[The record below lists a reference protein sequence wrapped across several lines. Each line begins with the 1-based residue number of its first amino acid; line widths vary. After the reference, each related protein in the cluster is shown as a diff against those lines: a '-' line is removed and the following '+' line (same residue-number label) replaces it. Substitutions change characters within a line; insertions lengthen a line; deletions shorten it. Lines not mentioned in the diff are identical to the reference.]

1 MNPEAQGRNPLKEI
15 RIHGRGGQ
23 GSLVLAQFIAI
34 AALEEGKFSQA
45 FPFLGAGG
53 ERRGKAI
60 QAFARI
66 DDRFIRLRSRVHEP
80 DYVIVQDPTILGEM
94 DVLEGLKEGG
104 IVLINTE
111 KSLSP
116 PERGGLIRWVEV
128 PASKIAL
135 EVLGRPLMNAAL
147 LGAFSVTTQEISLPS
162 IEKAIKKRFPGEVGI
177 QNVNIV
183 RKAFQYCRKEGL

>member
-1 MNPEAQGRNPLKEI
+1 MNPEAQGRNSLREI

-80 DYVIVQDPTILGEM
+80 DYVIVQDPTILSEM
-94 DVLEGLKEGG
+94 NVLEGLKERGT
-104 IVLINTE
+104 VLINTE

-116 PERGGLIRWVEV
+116 PEREGFIRWVEV

-135 EVLGRPLMNAAL
+135 KVLGRPLMNAAL
-147 LGAFSVTTQEISLPS
+147 LGAFSVATQEISLPS
-162 IEKAIKKRFPGEVGI
+162 IEKAIQRRFPGEVGL
-177 QNVNIV
+177 QNVEIA
-183 RKAFQYCRKEGL
+183 RKAYQYCQKEGL

>member
-1 MNPEAQGRNPLKEI
+1 LKEI

-66 DDRFIRLRSRVHEP
+66 DDRVIRLRSRVHHP
-80 DYVIVQDPTILGEM
+80 DYIIIQDSTILDEV
-94 DVLEGLKEGG
+94 DVLDGLKEGG
-104 IVLINTE
+104 TVLINTE
-111 KSLSP
+111 KSFP
-116 PERGGLIRWVEV
+116 PPRGEGLIRWVEV
-128 PASKIAL
+128 PASTMAMEI
-135 EVLGRPLMNAAL
+135 LGKPLMNAAL
-147 LGAFSVTTQEISLPS
+147 LGAFSLVTEEISFPS
-162 IEKAIKKRFPGEVGI
+162 VEKAIQKRFPGEVGVL
-177 QNVNIV
+177 NVEIA
-183 RKAFQYCRKEGL
+183 RKAYEYCRGEGK

>member
-1 MNPEAQGRNPLKEI
+1 LKEI

-53 ERRGKAI
+53 ERRGKPI

-66 DDRFIRLRSRVHEP
+66 DDRFIRLRSRVHQP
-80 DYVIVQDPTILGEM
+80 DYIMVQDPTILNEV

-104 IVLINTE
+104 TVLINTE

-116 PERGGLIRWVEV
+116 PHRKGLIRWVEV

-135 EVLGRPLMNAAL
+135 EVLGKPLMNAAL
-147 LGAFSVTTQEISLPS
+147 LGAFSMVTKEISLSS
-162 IEKAIKKRFPGEVGI
+162 IEKAIKKRFPGEVGL
-177 QNVNIV
+177 QNVEIA
-183 RKAFQYCRKEGL
+183 RKAHEYCRKEGL